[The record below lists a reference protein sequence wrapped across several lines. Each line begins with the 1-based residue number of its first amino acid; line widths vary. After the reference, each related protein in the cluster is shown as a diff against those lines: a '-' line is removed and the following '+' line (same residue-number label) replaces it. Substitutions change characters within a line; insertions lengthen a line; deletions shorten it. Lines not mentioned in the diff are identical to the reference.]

1 MDDQNLMDLVESSD
15 EETPSDKYESKIL
28 SVEEMLLGK
37 GRQEKSLGNL
47 ATKFAE
53 LLRNSPDGV
62 MHLNKVNHNYFIYVH
77 YIICNLLILIITK
90 H

>member
-1 MDDQNLMDLVESSD
+1 MNAMDEQNLIDIVVSSD
-15 EETPSDKYESKIL
+15 EEESPSLSDNFSSKL
-28 SVEEMLLGK
+28 MSVEDILGK

-62 MHLNKVNHNYFIYVH
+62 MHLNKVNNTFVK
-77 YIICNLLILIITK
+77 YIFLK
-90 H
+90 

>member
-1 MDDQNLMDLVESSD
+1 MDDQNLLDLVESSD
-15 EETPSDKYESKIL
+15 DDTQSLSDKYSSKL
-28 SVEEMLLGK
+28 LTVEDMLLGK

-62 MHLNKVNHNYFIYVH
+62 MHLNKVN
-77 YIICNLLILIITK
+77 
-90 H
+90 

>member
-15 EETPSDKYESKIL
+15 DETPSLAKIM
-28 SVEEMLLGK
+28 SVEDILGK

-47 ATKFAE
+47 ATKFAN

-62 MHLNKVNHNYFIYVH
+62 MHLNRV
-77 YIICNLLILIITK
+77 L
-90 H
+90 

>member
-1 MDDQNLMDLVESSD
+1 MDDQNTMELVESSD
-15 EETPSDKYESKIL
+15 EEILSMSDKYGSKIL

-62 MHLNKVNHNYFIYVH
+62 MHLNKVTHHNFFYFMHNIK
-77 YIICNLLILIITK
+77 TF
-90 H
+90 

>member
-1 MDDQNLMDLVESSD
+1 MDDQNIMDLVESSD
-15 EETPSDKYESKIL
+15 EESPSMSKIL

-47 ATKFAE
+47 ATKFAD

-62 MHLNKVNHNYFIYVH
+62 MHLNKVIYMLCFCLSKIKNVK
-77 YIICNLLILIITK
+77 NK
-90 H
+90 FR